1 MRFLSGI
8 KTINRIW
15 ERLASGVLVP
25 QGHVSERSRSAS
37 DTYLALKQKALDLE
51 ALYADA
57 GVRIPAGGDLAR
69 LIESTKQLSD
79 AWLQG
84 RADKLPDQTLW
95 DSAHLTRVADAALPL
110 RGTPQEWAYLHKL
123 TNGSLSLLKRESSE
137 AKNFLWELELLHVL
151 RAHGVQAKLQEPPD
165 IVATFDAAE
174 IGIACKKLY
183 STNNVEKVLSNG
195 VAQIEGTYQFGIVA
209 INLDDLTPEDSLF
222 VANTERQMADQVNEI
237 NRSFLKE
244 NDRHF
249 RKYLASGRLLSA
261 LVSTNVLADLRR
273 ESVRLNNARQSTVW
287 MIPGLPAEKA
297 TVFEKFYATIM
308 DRPAFRRHPGCHNSW
323 Q

>member
-15 ERLASGVLVP
+15 GRLASGVLVP

-57 GVRIPAGGDLAR
+57 GVRIPAGGELAR

-84 RADKLPDQTLW
+84 RADKLPDQILW

-110 RGTPQEWAYLHKL
+110 RGTPQEWAYLQKL
-123 TNGSLSLLKRESSE
+123 TNGSLSLLKREASE

-151 RAHGVQAKLQEPPD
+151 RAHGVQARLQEPPD
-165 IVATFDAAE
+165 IVATFDAIE

-195 VAQIEGTYQFGIVA
+195 VGQIEGAYQFGIVA
-209 INLDDLTPEDSLF
+209 INLDDLAPEDSLY

-237 NRSFLKE
+237 NRSFLRE

-261 LVSTNVLADLRR
+261 LVSTSVLADLRR
-273 ESVRLNNARQSTVW
+273 ESVRLNNTRQSTVW
-287 MIPGLPAEKA
+287 MIPGLTVEKA
-297 TVFEKFYATIM
+297 AVFDKFYGTIM
-308 DRPAFRRHPGCHNSW
+308 